1 MTDQD
6 DTQQKREKW
15 STRPVSKDGSRATS
29 PFTLPAGQW
38 AMFYCSA
45 TSPSQYVMKVYIFL
59 GDEPQYNFQVLAAPN
74 TLIGEYQNSQKF
86 PVEYE
91 LSAALYPSNDLSAL
105 PDWATSFDEVSEGN
119 GFQYSFPTGETDD
132 TGNPVVQVV
141 TMQMQAHP

>member
-6 DTQQKREKW
+6 DKQQREKR
-15 STRPVSKDGSRATS
+15 SRVPVPKDGFWATS
-29 PFTLPAGQW
+29 PFTLPANQW
-38 AMFYCSA
+38 AMFYCSS
-45 TSPSQYVMKVYIFL
+45 TSPSQYVMRVYIFL
-59 GDEPQYNFQVLAAPN
+59 GDESQYYFQVLAAPN
-74 TLIGEYQNSQKF
+74 TFIGEYQNSQRF

-105 PDWATSFDEVSEGN
+105 PAWLPSFDEVPQGN